1 MYATIPQIEEY
12 AKQEQYRPLIMCE
25 YAHAMGNSVGNLQD
39 YWDVIEKYDVLQ
51 GGCIWDWMDQ
61 GLLKTNE
68 NGQSFWAYGGDF
80 GDSPNDN
87 NFCINGLI
95 QPDRTPNPSLYEV
108 KKVYQNIKVK
118 PIDLLDGKISIEN
131 KYSFID
137 LNSVQ
142 GNWELKADGKALQK
156 GIIKNL
162 NLNPGEKK
170 AFKIGI
176 QKPKLENG
184 TEYWLMISFSLK
196 NKTNWA
202 EKNHVLAWNQYKVPY
217 KNNEKNIINP
227 IKIFDVKYKENTKG
241 ITVFGETFSVLIG
254 NKTGAIESII
264 YEEKQLVTKP
274 LVPNFWR
281 VPTDNDRGNK
291 MEKRLAVWK
300 TASGNRLVTEIKIHK
315 VNKSSIQVFVK
326 SKINSLDAKY
336 ETTYTIY
343 GSGDIIVDNKFI
355 PGSKKLPEMP
365 KFGMQME
372 MPKDFN
378 QMKWYGR
385 GPHETYWDRKT
396 SGVVDVYSGLV
407 EELDFEYIRPQ
418 ENGNKTD
425 VRWMTLQNSD
435 GVGLLFS
442 GMPLLSVSAWPYT
455 QYDLENANHPFEIP
469 NRNTITV
476 NLDYKQM
483 GVGGDN
489 SWGAKTHEKY
499 TLPANEYKYS
509 FRIRPFSDG
518 ESIEKLY

>member
-1 MYATIPQIEEY
+1 M
-12 AKQEQYRPLIMCE
+12 
-25 YAHAMGNSVGNLQD
+25 
-39 YWDVIEKYDVLQ
+39 
-51 GGCIWDWMDQ
+51 
-61 GLLKTNE
+61 
-68 NGQSFWAYGGDF
+68 
-80 GDSPNDN
+80 
-87 NFCINGLI
+87 
-95 QPDRTPNPSLYEV
+95 
-108 KKVYQNIKVK
+108 YQNIKVK
-118 PIDLLDGKISIEN
+118 PIDLLEGKISIEN

-137 LNSVQ
+137 LNSIQ
-142 GNWELKADGKALQK
+142 GNWELKANGKILQK
-156 GIIKNL
+156 GTIKDL

-170 AFKIGI
+170 AFKIDL

-184 TEYWLMISFSLK
+184 IEYWLMISFNLK

-202 EKNHVLAWNQYKVPY
+202 EKNHVLAWDQYKVPY
-217 KNNEKNIINP
+217 KKNEKNAIDIS
-227 IKIFDVKYKENTKG
+227 KIPEVKYKQNKED
-241 ITVFGETFSVLIG
+241 ITVFGEAFSVLIG
-254 NKTGAIESII
+254 SKTGLIKSII
-264 YEEKQLVTKP
+264 HNEKQLITRP
-274 LVPNFWR
+274 LIPNFWR

-300 TASGNRLVTEIKIHK
+300 TASANRLVTEIKIHK
-315 VNKSSIQVFVK
+315 VNKSSIQIFVK

-396 SGVVDVYSGLV
+396 SGVIDVYSGLV
-407 EELDFEYIRPQ
+407 EELDFNYIRPQ

-442 GMPLLSVSAWPYT
+442 GMPLLSVSAWPCT

-489 SWGAKTHEKY
+489 SWGAKTHDKY
-499 TLPANEYKYS
+499 ILPAREYEYS
-509 FRIRPFSDG
+509 FRIKPFVSLD
-518 ESIEKLY
+518 SIDELTKKLPIK